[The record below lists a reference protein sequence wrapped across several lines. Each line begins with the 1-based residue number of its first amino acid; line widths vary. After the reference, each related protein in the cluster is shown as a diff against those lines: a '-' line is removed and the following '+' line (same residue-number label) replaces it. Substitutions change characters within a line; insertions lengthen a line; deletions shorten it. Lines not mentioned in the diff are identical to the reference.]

1 MKRIL
6 LFCIAIVVLAVAQA
20 QPLATRLES
29 LLKAPVLRTSEV
41 GITVYDL
48 TVGKPVFTHQDK
60 KLYRPA
66 SIEKLLTGITA
77 LEKLGPNYAFTTS
90 VYYKG
95 VVADSVLRG
104 DLYVVGGFDSE
115 FGEREMD
122 YLVKQVKSL
131 PIHRIE
137 GRLIGDV
144 SLTDSLYYG
153 DGWSWNDAVYEFQP
167 CLSPLMFCKGAVSVT
182 AVPVPGDTI
191 ARVSVSPQSTYYTL
205 LNHTRCRRPEAGPF
219 RVNRNWM
226 EQGNRLTA
234 SGNVSARSTKLLS
247 LHNSQNFFMHA
258 FAERLRQQGIET
270 DSLYSFGELP
280 QSTDS
285 LVLVGDI
292 SHSLTEVLTRAMKK
306 SDNLSA
312 EAMLR
317 HLALTGEKK
326 KHVSAS
332 DGVEVIG
339 DMIRRMGYDPKN
351 YCIVDGSG
359 VSLYNYI
366 SPDLLLAFLKFVYS
380 RPELYSVLKE
390 ALPIAGVD
398 GTLNYRM
405 RGQSAYKRVHAKTG
419 TVTGISSLAGF
430 ARTPDNHVLAFV
442 IINQNVLKAREA
454 RAFQDKVCAEL
465 CK

>member
-1 MKRIL
+1 M
-6 LFCIAIVVLAVAQA
+6 
-20 QPLATRLES
+20 
-29 LLKAPVLRTSEV
+29 
-41 GITVYDL
+41 
-48 TVGKPVFTHQDK
+48 
-60 KLYRPA
+60 
-66 SIEKLLTGITA
+66 
-77 LEKLGPNYAFTTS
+77 
-90 VYYKG
+90 
-95 VVADSVLRG
+95 
-104 DLYVVGGFDSE
+104 
-115 FGEREMD
+115 
-122 YLVKQVKSL
+122 
-131 PIHRIE
+131 
-137 GRLIGDV
+137 
-144 SLTDSLYYG
+144 
-153 DGWSWNDAVYEFQP
+153 
-167 CLSPLMFCKGAVSVT
+167 
-182 AVPVPGDTI
+182 
-191 ARVSVSPQSTYYTL
+191 
-205 LNHTRCRRPEAGPF
+205 
-219 RVNRNWM
+219 
-226 EQGNRLTA
+226 
-234 SGNVSARSTKLLS
+234 
-247 LHNSQNFFMHA
+247 
-258 FAERLRQQGIET
+258 
-270 DSLYSFGELP
+270 
-280 QSTDS
+280 
-285 LVLVGDI
+285 GDI